1 VSIQE
6 ERAQMPAPLESATFR
21 SHSAATMPAMDAA
34 DALKL
39 WLEQMKHRRRLSP
52 RTLEAY
58 THDVGSFLGFL
69 ARHRGDSIDD
79 EALADV
85 NAADVRGWLAT
96 RRQDGLGPRGV
107 ARAVSA
113 LRTFYAFLDKDHHI
127 GNQSIR
133 RVKQPKLPPS
143 VPKPVSIAGAQA
155 LLDEAELSGSE
166 PWVAARNVAVLTLLY
181 GAGLRIS
188 EALGLNGADAPL
200 PETLVING
208 KGNKQRIVP
217 LLPEIRE
224 AADRF
229 LAMAPYKPLH
239 DEPLFR
245 GQRGKRLH
253 PRIVQGLMQNLRR
266 ALGLPES
273 ATPHA
278 LRHAFATHLLGAGG
292 DLRAIQELLGH
303 ASLSTTQRYTAVD
316 QTHLLKVYESAHPR
330 AR

>member
-1 VSIQE
+1 
-6 ERAQMPAPLESATFR
+6 
-21 SHSAATMPAMDAA
+21 MDATA
-34 DALKL
+34 ALTA
-39 WLEQMKHRRRLSP
+39 WQHQMTHTRRLSP
-52 RTLEAY
+52 RTVEAY
-58 THDVGSFLGFL
+58 THDVASFLGFL
-69 ARHRGDSIDD
+69 NQHRGETIDD
-79 EALADV
+79 KALADV
-85 NAADVRGWLAT
+85 SAADVRGWLAL

-113 LRTFYAFLDKDHHI
+113 LRTFFAFLDKHHGI
-127 GNQSIR
+127 ENQSIR

-143 VPKPVSIAGAQA
+143 VPKPVSIPGAQA

-166 PWVAARNVAVLTLLY
+166 PWIAARNVAVLTLLY

-188 EALGLNGADAPL
+188 EALGINGEDVPL
-200 PETLVING
+200 PETLVITG
-208 KGNKQRIVP
+208 KGNKQRLVP
-217 LLPEIRE
+217 LLPETHE
-224 AADRF
+224 AVDRF
-229 LAMAPYKPLH
+229 LAVAPYKPLRG
-239 DEPLFR
+239 EPLFR
-245 GQRGKRLH
+245 GKRGKRLH

-273 ATPHA
+273 STPHA